1 MGENQ
6 KLRRI
11 AFVDIFASDD
21 DFAAIESA
29 NLLEM
34 EKEMAQALKT
44 KQNGIITDV
53 TIRIHSVIALKS
65 TVEVKVIAL
74 DEEKEVIED
83 SDFIDEVN
91 DILLNKTLT
100 SYAFVVLQVEN
111 EHTCYI
117 ENELCLEKE

>member
-1 MGENQ
+1 MEEV
-6 KLRRI
+6 LRRI

-29 NLLEM
+29 DLLEM

-44 KQNGIITDV
+44 NQDGITTDV

-74 DEEKEVIED
+74 DEEKKAIED
-83 SDFIDEVN
+83 SDFIDEIN

-100 SYAFVVLQVEN
+100 SYAFVVLHVEN